1 MLYRDPNLSQLA
13 IGSPVLPMQ
22 WPLARLFVRSTNGRC
37 ARSVALQSTIG
48 KQAHARR
55 QSNPGLV
62 GFGFVMPTAWH
73 RRCQQD
79 YSMIRR
85 DHHVLD
91 RRALAPPTIV
101 GVPAAFVFWPA
112 DRPLRAVEQY
122 FPNLGHGRQ
131 HFRELSPMTR
141 RQMHCHKLLQHRQQP
156 SDPFANLWLAQ
167 SKETAHHI
175 LSRIGFEIEQN
186 EEQLSFGLRQHTF
199 STPADRTLAAMPF
212 DGLLRRL
219 GVRCSLPKGKQ
230 SLKCICAHARQRPH
244 PSFISQGMLNR
255 NHAIKITRADFY
267 ALLPI
272 FSSELLPQQA
282 KIADKFA
289 VVRSAT
295 WEEPDHQRIEIFT
308 GFPKRQRRPSFGSY
322 VSRLAQQRDTG
333 LPKFVSLKGDDLEI
347 AEAEQPLWVGAQ
359 HRAFV
364 PNNQGL
370 RTLELSRQVDLSRLK
385 SRKDLLTQ
393 LDTLRREGAASGE
406 MRAMDTFSG
415 QALDML
421 TSGKARRAFDLSE
434 EKPQTL
440 ERYRAGGNRF
450 MYSHSSTPVS
460 WECE

>member
-37 ARSVALQSTIG
+37 ACSVALQSTIG
-48 KQAHARR
+48 KQTHARR

-62 GFGFVMPTAWH
+62 GFGFVMPTAWD

-156 SDPFANLWLAQ
+156 SDPFANLWLAL

-219 GVRCSLPKGKQ
+219 RLRCSLPKGKQ

-272 FSSELLPQQA
+272 FSTVPSLPLTLWHSIPFQMGVQKANRQRIGAGALLFLVVGALAVALFARQTPWQDAVGQASYDWLHRLAGEKPLANSSVVIVYLDLASYKSRGLDPLKPWPRELHSQLLHRLTSEGA
-282 KIADKFA
+282 RA
-289 VVRSAT
+289 VVF
-295 WEEPDHQRIEIFT
+295 DI
-308 GFPKRQRRPSFGSY
+308 
-322 VSRLAQQRDTG
+322 V
-333 LPKFVSLKGDDLEI
+333 
-347 AEAEQPLWVGAQ
+347 
-359 HRAFV
+359 
-364 PNNQGL
+364 
-370 RTLELSRQVDLSRLK
+370 
-385 SRKDLLTQ
+385 
-393 LDTLRREGAASGE
+393 
-406 MRAMDTFSG
+406 FSG
-415 QALDML
+415 ASANSTADEALA
-421 TSGKARRAFDLSE
+421 SAIRENARVILAS
-434 EKPQTL
+434 
-440 ERYRAGGNRF
+440 
-450 MYSHSSTPVS
+450 
-460 WECE
+460 ECEYDASHATSDW